1 MVARPG
7 GAMAVARYH
16 FWLVARYHLVDW
28 ATGGAADGGV
38 EVGGVE
44 AGGVAAGGVV
54 GGAADGD
61 SG

>member
-28 ATGGAADGGV
+28 ATGGVADGGV
-38 EVGGVE
+38 DDGGVD
-44 AGGVAAGGVV
+44 GGWGGRGWGRRR
-54 GGAADGD
+54 GGRR
-61 SG
+61 